1 MKALSW
7 HGKGDIRFETVP
19 DPKIEHPR
27 DAILKVTATA
37 IWGPIFTI
45 YGGLIP
51 AMRSGDVVG
60 HETMGEVVGVGPY
73 RRSVRDSGAY
83 STVFCAGQAN
93 KMIAFDLG
101 VSTNLRDTPR
111 PRDEQVPR
119 NLAHRSGTH
128 LCGRGGQHPWIGTVR
143 LTLRRRRS
151 RRVATSCANVA
162 LSYLRAPVTAA
173 DPTCFHF
180 QPRPGLTVKLDFAT
194 QSRDQCLYG
203 GESLFAERR
212 ARRDE
217 TAVLSLG

>member
-37 IWGPIFTI
+37 ICGSDLHI
-45 YGGLIP
+45 YGGP

-60 HETMGEVVGVGPY
+60 HETMGEVVEVGPY

-101 VSTNLRDTPR
+101 VSTNL
-111 PRDEQVPR
+111 
-119 NLAHRSGTH
+119 
-128 LCGRGGQHPWIGTVR
+128 
-143 LTLRRRRS
+143 S
-151 RRVATSCANVA
+151 RHT
-162 LSYLRAPVTAA
+162 APA
-173 DPTCFHF
+173 
-180 QPRPGLTVKLDFAT
+180 
-194 QSRDQCLYG
+194 
-203 GESLFAERR
+203 
-212 ARRDE
+212 
-217 TAVLSLG
+217 